1 VLTDMNQGEGLIT
14 VEESAKGV
22 LDVVAKSTIEDAGK
36 GILSYDGTTFPW

>member
-1 VLTDMNQGEGLIT
+1 MNKGQGEGLIT

-36 GILSYDGTTFPW
+36 AILSYDGATYPW